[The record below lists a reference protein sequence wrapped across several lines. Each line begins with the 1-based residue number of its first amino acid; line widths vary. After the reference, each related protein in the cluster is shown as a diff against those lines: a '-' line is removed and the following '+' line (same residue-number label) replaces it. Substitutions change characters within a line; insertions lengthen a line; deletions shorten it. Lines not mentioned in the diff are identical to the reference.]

1 MKKILKYTLIFISYF
16 IYNILFKAILYSFNI
31 NYYNLDDKQKLLTT
45 FFIELLY
52 IIIIIYIYRKDL
64 KEEII
69 NFKNKFKEYIPKYLL
84 VYLIGI
90 LLMVI
95 SNIIISRITS
105 YKLSGNESLIRE
117 YIKKYTLYMFFSSV
131 LYAPIIEELIFRK
144 TIKKLF
150 NNKYLFIILSGLIFG
165 ILHISNINDTNEIL
179 FSIPYIIMGI
189 DFAYIYH
196 KTNNIFTC
204 ITFHLC
210 HNLVLFI
217 IQLL

>member
-1 MKKILKYTLIFISYF
+1 MKRIFKYTLIFISYF
-16 IYNILFKAILYSFNI
+16 IYNILCKAILYAFNI
-31 NYYNLDDKQKLLTT
+31 NYYNLDNNHKILTT
-45 FFIELLY
+45 FLIELLY
-52 IIIIIYIYRKDL
+52 FVIIIYIYRKDL

-69 NFKNKFKEYIPKYLL
+69 DFKNKFKEYIPKYFL

-90 LLMVI
+90 LLMAI
-95 SNIIISRITS
+95 SNIIISKITN
-105 YKLSGNESLIRE
+105 YELSGNESIVRE
-117 YIKKYTLYMFFSSV
+117 YIKKYTLYMFFSSII
-131 LYAPIIEELIFRK
+131 YAPFIEEIIFRK

-150 NNKYLFIILSGLIFG
+150 NNKYIFIILSGLIFG
-165 ILHISNINDTNEIL
+165 ILHISNIQDMNEIL

-210 HNLVLFI
+210 HNLILFI